1 MKIQILI
8 ILIIFLLNTGFAETI
23 TTLSDGTNTK
33 EITIDGKYIEYL
45 EIPNDV
51 IITSAGMDLAGFS
64 QKPGAE
70 TIITEIDKYKS
81 SYHPYCKEE
90 DSYCFGFID
99 DKVFWSKL
107 IFASSKTINLT
118 KLSTHTLHS
127 DFGGEK
133 YNYNLTICKSSGV
146 NAQEAKCADSEF
158 VLFSGIHNSL
168 IGPSEKH
175 PTANYDEQIMDNSYL
190 IQAGT
195 NYLMTWKPATLSPEY
210 MIARKIDAIGK
221 DIVPIWKLNIGDDSK
236 REWGTAGIFN
246 TTMNIIFTEN
256 LNNILKNCNCDL
268 CVKDEKCKIPLI
280 FNTNSERK
288 IRISNI
294 KIETGKLEKETA
306 ETAKDVEGTEQ
317 EPESEAQE
325 QPGEQVKDAADETP
339 AEVKVPAESREG
351 SKTQILILILIF
363 AVIAAAVIYFL
374 KLK

>member
-1 MKIQILI
+1 
-8 ILIIFLLNTGFAETI
+8 
-23 TTLSDGTNTK
+23 
-33 EITIDGKYIEYL
+33 
-45 EIPNDV
+45 
-51 IITSAGMDLAGFS
+51 
-64 QKPGAE
+64 
-70 TIITEIDKYKS
+70 
-81 SYHPYCKEE
+81 
-90 DSYCFGFID
+90 
-99 DKVFWSKL
+99 
-107 IFASSKTINLT
+107 
-118 KLSTHTLHS
+118 
-127 DFGGEK
+127 
-133 YNYNLTICKSSGV
+133 
-146 NAQEAKCADSEF
+146 
-158 VLFSGIHNSL
+158 
-168 IGPSEKH
+168 
-175 PTANYDEQIMDNSYL
+175 MDNSYL

-210 MIARKIDAIGK
+210 MIARKIDALGK

-294 KIETGKLEKETA
+294 KIETGKLEKETT